1 MTRLQLRFRCG
12 YYTAT
17 VYQLLVSVVALW
29 LTRFPYYIYNAD
41 EIGVISVDEWMPI
54 LWGGLRFDLC
64 AVAYFNL
71 LFIAMR
77 FLPFGFVERR
87 RWTVATNIVFGVSNA
102 VMLALNISD
111 VAYSSFNGGRMRWS
125 TLAGAFGDSNMVG
138 IIISY
143 FHDYWWVYLLAV
155 VFIGVTLAVAYIPVI
170 SGGII
175 KTGRRWLTI
184 ALRVLIFVVASFVA
198 FVCIRGDLSRLSRP
212 LGIADAMR
220 YVANAKVNLILNTP
234 FSVLRSIGKVGEVE
248 RVVHYSDEEL
258 SAMRRSVHHFCA
270 EDTIPGVAK
279 QCGKNV
285 MIIELE
291 SGAQLWIDTLNI
303 VNDDTKRGLTPFL
316 DSIAS
321 HSMVCRNVMATG
333 VTSVGG
339 TVAIFGG
346 FPTFEPFRYV
356 VSSYNGNVLDTPV
369 NMLKMKGYSAKAY
382 FGGKP
387 GSFNIDQSLNAV
399 GFNDVVTC
407 VDYGVDNDYDGT
419 WGIFDHAMGAY
430 AARDMSTL
438 PQPFI
443 AGWFTISAHGPFTVP
458 SYWKADGYKSEPR
471 TPQQSVEYTDR
482 ALRHFFNIAK
492 EQPWY
497 DNTVFIITGDHGCR
511 ELKHTKYDTPYIK
524 YHIPFIVY
532 TPDGSV
538 KPGEVEG
545 RVMSQFDIAPTLLH
559 IMGYDEPFVSLGT
572 DLFDVSQRHYALS
585 SVNGRLMITGEK
597 YVVMTDMK
605 AVSPDEVYDIVV
617 DQSLSTP
624 LDSYDGEEV
633 DGMVRWARAFMQDYT
648 CRMIDNRMSFAS
660 DRRTQ

>member
-1 MTRLQLRFRCG
+1 MTRSRLRFRCG

-17 VYQLLVSVVALW
+17 VYQLVVSVVALW
-29 LTRFPYYIYNAD
+29 LTRFPYYVYNAGEVG
-41 EIGVISVDEWMPI
+41 EISPAEWMPI

-77 FLPFGFVERR
+77 FLPFGFVTRR
-87 RWTVATNIVFGVSNA
+87 RWILATNIIFGVCNA
-102 VMLALNISD
+102 VMLALNIAD
-111 VAYSSFNGGRMRWS
+111 VALSSFIGGRMRWS

-155 VFIGVTLAVAYIPVI
+155 ISIGVTLAVAYIPVI

-175 KTGRRWLTI
+175 RVGRRWLTI
-184 ALRVLIFVVASFVA
+184 ALRVLVFIVASFVTI
-198 FVCIRGDLSRLSRP
+198 VCIRGQLTELSRP
-212 LGIADAMR
+212 LGIADAMH
-220 YVANAKVNLILNTP
+220 YGVNAKVNLILNTP
-234 FSVLRSIGKVGEVE
+234 FSVLRSIGKVGEIE
-248 RVVHYSDEEL
+248 RVVHYGDNEL
-258 SAMRRSVHHFCA
+258 SSMRRSVHHFSVN
-270 EDTIPGVAK
+270 DTIPGVEK
-279 QCGKNV
+279 QSGKNV

-291 SGAQLWIDTLNI
+291 SGGLMWLDSFNI
-303 VNDDTKRGLTPFL
+303 VEGDEKRGLMPFL
-316 DSIAS
+316 DSIATQS
-321 HSMVCRNVMATG
+321 LVCRNVMATG

-346 FPTFEPFRYV
+346 FPTYEPFRYV

-369 NMLKMKGYSAKAY
+369 NLLKKNGYSAKAY

-387 GSFNIDQSLNAV
+387 GSVNIDQSLIAV
-399 GFNDVVTC
+399 GFSDVITC
-407 VDYGVDNDYDGT
+407 VDYGDYSDYDGT

-443 AGWFTISAHGPFTVP
+443 AGWFTINAHGPFTVP
-458 SYWKADGYKSEPR
+458 TDWNADGYKSEHR
-471 TPQQSVEYTDR
+471 TVQQSMEYTDR

-492 EQPWY
+492 EQPWF
-497 DNTVFIITGDHGCR
+497 DNTVFVITGDHGCR

-538 KPGEVEG
+538 KPSEVEG
-545 RVMSQFDIAPTLLH
+545 RVMSQIDIAPTLLH
-559 IMGYDEPFVSLGT
+559 IMGYDKPFVSLGT
-572 DLFDVSQRHYALS
+572 DLFDLSRQHYALS

-605 AVSPDEVYDIVV
+605 AALPDEVYDIVA

-624 LDSYDGEEV
+624 LDGYDGEEV
-633 DGMVRWARAFMQDYT
+633 DSMMRWARAFMQDYT
-648 CRMIDNRMSFAS
+648 CRMIDNRMSITS
-660 DRRTQ
+660 DR